1 MRVVV
6 ISTPLIP
13 TLSREERER
22 GILAFDWRRQT

>member
-22 GILAFDWRRQT
+22 GILAFDWRRQK